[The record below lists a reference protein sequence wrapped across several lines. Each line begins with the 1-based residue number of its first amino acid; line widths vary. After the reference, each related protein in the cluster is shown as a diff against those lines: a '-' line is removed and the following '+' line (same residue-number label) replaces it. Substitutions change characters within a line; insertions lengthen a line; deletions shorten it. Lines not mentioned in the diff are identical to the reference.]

1 MSIYLDLQAQKMFD
15 FFKNFA
21 YLLQLKVLHPIA
33 PTANYTQH
41 TLSHTYVLSMYAIDK
56 IYTGVGVR
64 VCMGTGRSLQNH
76 CKRVCTRFIN

>member
-33 PTANYTQH
+33 PTANYTHSTLFH
-41 TLSHTYVLSMYAIDK
+41 TPMY
-56 IYTGVGVR
+56 YL
-64 VCMGTGRSLQNH
+64 CMR
-76 CKRVCTRFIN
+76 